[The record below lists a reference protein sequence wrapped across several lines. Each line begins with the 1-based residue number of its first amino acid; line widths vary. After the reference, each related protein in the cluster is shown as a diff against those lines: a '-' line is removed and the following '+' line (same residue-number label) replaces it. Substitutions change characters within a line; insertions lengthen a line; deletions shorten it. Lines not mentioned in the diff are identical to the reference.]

1 MPCVN
6 HPAVEEN
13 LVKCSRCAKPFC
25 HDCVIELKS
34 NFYCIDCKS
43 EQVRDIQSGADT
55 TALEMAG
62 IGTRFAAVFI
72 DGLILAIPTVAI
84 LFIFGIGMFAA
95 AGSTG
100 IGAGMQIIFYIAI
113 AAPGFLYEGL
123 MLQTRG
129 QTLGKMACKIKV
141 VTPEGGDI
149 SAGQA
154 WTRGLTRVIFNQ
166 LGIFSLINYLFAF
179 AAERTTLHDKIAKT
193 RVINWRQ

>member
-6 HPAVEEN
+6 HPTVEEN

-25 HDCVIELKS
+25 QDCVIELKS
-34 NFYCIDCKS
+34 NFYCIDCKG

-55 TALEMAG
+55 TTLELAG

-72 DGLILAIPTVAI
+72 DNLIMAIPAVAMM
-84 LFIFGIGMFAA
+84 FIFGIGMFAA
-95 AGSTG
+95 VGTD
-100 IGAGMQIIFYIAI
+100 IGAGMQILFYVVIAL
-113 AAPGFLYEGL
+113 PGLLYEGL
-123 MLQTRG
+123 MLQMKG

-141 VTPEGGDI
+141 VTPEGNDI
-149 SAGQA
+149 SPGQA
-154 WTRGLTRVIFNQ
+154 WMRGLTRVIFNQ